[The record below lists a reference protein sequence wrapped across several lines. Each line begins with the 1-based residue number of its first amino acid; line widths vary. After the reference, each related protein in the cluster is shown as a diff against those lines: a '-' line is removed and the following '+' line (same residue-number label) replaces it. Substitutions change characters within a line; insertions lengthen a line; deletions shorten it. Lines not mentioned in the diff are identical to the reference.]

1 MVIASQLRD
10 GMAVRIE
17 GQVFKV
23 LEVDV
28 KAGAGQQ
35 GGVVK
40 TKLRN
45 TSSGRLWEPHF
56 RPDERL
62 EDLELERHNMEFLY
76 SDGGNCTFMN
86 PRTYDQVEVPEAA
99 LGPGKDFLQAGV
111 SVPVEFF
118 DGRPISVVLP
128 AVAEARIADTAP
140 PMHSGQDST
149 WKEATLDNGLVI
161 QVPLFIGT
169 GELVRVDVR
178 TGKYLERVREKRRS
192 A

>member
-45 TSSGRLWEPHF
+45 NTSGRLWEPHF

-62 EDLELERHNMEFLY
+62 EDLDLERHNMEFLY
-76 SDGGNCTFMN
+76 SDGENCTFMN
-86 PRTYDQVEVPEAA
+86 PQTYDQIEVPEA
-99 LGPGKDFLQAGV
+99 
-111 SVPVEFF
+111 
-118 DGRPISVVLP
+118 VL
-128 AVAEARIADTAP
+128 
-140 PMHSGQDST
+140 
-149 WKEATLDNGLVI
+149 
-161 QVPLFIGT
+161 
-169 GELVRVDVR
+169 
-178 TGKYLERVREKRRS
+178 
-192 A
+192 

>member
-23 LEVDV
+23 LEVEV
-28 KAGAGQQ
+28 KAGGGQL

-45 TSSGRLWEPHF
+45 VSSGRLWEPHF

-62 EDLELERHNMEFLY
+62 EDLELDRHTMEFLY
-76 SDGGNCTFMN
+76 SDAENCTFMN
-86 PRTYDQVEVPEAA
+86 PQTYEQVEVPRAI
-99 LGPGKDFLQAGV
+99 LGPGVDFLQPGMAA
-111 SVPVEFF
+111 PVEFF

-128 AVAEARIADTAP
+128 TVAEARIAETAP
-140 PMHSGQDST
+140 PIHSGQDNV
-149 WKEATLDNGLVI
+149 WKEAKLDNGMPI
-161 QVPLFIGT
+161 QVPLFIGP
-169 GELVRVDVR
+169 GETVRVDVR
-178 TGKYLERVREKRRS
+178 TGRYLERVRDKKRS

>member
-17 GQVFKV
+17 GQVYKV

-45 TSSGRLWEPHF
+45 ATSGTLWEPHF
-56 RPDERL
+56 RPNERL
-62 EDLELERHNMEFLY
+62 EDLELERHSMEFLFG
-76 SDGGNCTFMN
+76 DDENCTFMN
-86 PRTYDQVEVPEAA
+86 PQTYDQVEVPQAI
-99 LGPGKDFLQAGV
+99 LGPGTDFLQPGTT
-111 SVPVEFF
+111 VPVEFF

-128 AVAEARIADTAP
+128 AVAEARIADTSP
-140 PMHSGQDST
+140 PVHSGQDNI
-149 WKEATLDNGLVI
+149 WKEATLDNGVVI
-161 QVPLFIGT
+161 QVPLFIGA
-169 GELVRVDVR
+169 GEIVRVDVR
-178 TGKYLERVREKRRS
+178 TRRYLERVREKKRS